1 MADNRVIIE
10 EINFGNDIPEWA
22 TKEIQQRILNVLEG
36 DKKTGDKNQKETE
49 KQTTVFKKIDERLK
63 KLNETS
69 AESSKKMIAN
79 LQKKGGDYTKD
90 LVKKNLNTPFK
101 SVNNL
106 LQGFGK
112 SLGITGAVLG
122 AFATGIGFVIGRLKQ
137 FSDSFR
143 QVFSMGFRFE
153 QGAMGLAKTALA
165 AEMNIN
171 QFTEILGKYSTTIGI
186 LGTDAFSELNVEIRD
201 NLKAQGLLGMGLAEL
216 TEFTANY
223 AEQLRGAGI
232 LQGEN
237 SEYLGEMATNYLRNI
252 TAFSTL
258 ANVSRDQINAT
269 VQAATSVE
277 AFANRLGML
286 GPIAQ
291 RNVLQAA
298 QTIAGVFAGLGTE
311 FGDQLATT
319 FTTAYG
325 RGGLFFTEAGR
336 QLLAVNK
343 NLYNALS
350 GTINNLENMNDSDRA
365 AAVAAEMF
373 EQMEN
378 ISDAERERLAVIERS
393 NTEYSGAARDQI
405 ALIRRIEQLRENG
418 ALDEFKDLQAMKKQR
433 QQNMDE
439 TSIAFINFERT
450 IQRFKLTFDKFF
462 TKLFGSDRLFKSI
475 GNILNF
481 LQENADKFVDM
492 LLTGAEKLGGYF
504 DSLTQATGIGN
515 FIARALGPIF
525 NVLGKA
531 ITSAIVNGWNII
543 RMDLPGFLGGTSP
556 DKKFAETFYEPMQ
569 QQKRTGTNKINE
581 LSSDLQ
587 GKETRKAQLER
598 FLATEQAKGERPDDQ
613 GFLGKM
619 FKGDKFYRDED
630 LIEKYTNEIKSLT
643 TSIEDLEGRIKTTTE
658 DQEKALA
665 LLQDENRKE
674 FEKLFGNYD
683 FDASMRE
690 GELVRKAGIPGE
702 GETAKANETT
712 ATDPSLLSD
721 AKMRIMKQYLPMGGS
736 SDPRQ
741 DAEGQF
747 YEQMIMNLKQIAT
760 NTANTTKAAKSTASA
775 VGGDN

>member
-1 MADNRVIIE
+1 
-10 EINFGNDIPEWA
+10 
-22 TKEIQQRILNVLEG
+22 
-36 DKKTGDKNQKETE
+36 
-49 KQTTVFKKIDERLK
+49 
-63 KLNETS
+63 
-69 AESSKKMIAN
+69 
-79 LQKKGGDYTKD
+79 
-90 LVKKNLNTPFK
+90 
-101 SVNNL
+101 
-106 LQGFGK
+106 
-112 SLGITGAVLG
+112 
-122 AFATGIGFVIGRLKQ
+122 
-137 FSDSFR
+137 
-143 QVFSMGFRFE
+143 
-153 QGAMGLAKTALA
+153 
-165 AEMNIN
+165 MNIS
-171 QFTEILGKYSTTIGI
+171 QYTEILGKYSTTIGI

-269 VQAATSVE
+269 VQAATSIE

-450 IQRFKLTFDKFF
+450 IQRFKLTFDTFF
-462 TKLFGSDRLFKSI
+462 TRLFGSDRLFKSI

-481 LQENADKFVDM
+481 LQENATK
-492 LLTGAEKLGGYF
+492 LLICF
-504 DSLTQATGIGN
+504 CQ
-515 FIARALGPIF
+515 
-525 NVLGKA
+525 VLR
-531 ITSAIVNGWNII
+531 S
-543 RMDLPGFLGGTSP
+543 
-556 DKKFAETFYEPMQ
+556 
-569 QQKRTGTNKINE
+569 
-581 LSSDLQ
+581 
-587 GKETRKAQLER
+587 
-598 FLATEQAKGERPDDQ
+598 
-613 GFLGKM
+613 
-619 FKGDKFYRDED
+619 
-630 LIEKYTNEIKSLT
+630 
-643 TSIEDLEGRIKTTTE
+643 
-658 DQEKALA
+658 
-665 LLQDENRKE
+665 
-674 FEKLFGNYD
+674 
-683 FDASMRE
+683 
-690 GELVRKAGIPGE
+690 
-702 GETAKANETT
+702 
-712 ATDPSLLSD
+712 
-721 AKMRIMKQYLPMGGS
+721 
-736 SDPRQ
+736 
-741 DAEGQF
+741 
-747 YEQMIMNLKQIAT
+747 
-760 NTANTTKAAKSTASA
+760 
-775 VGGDN
+775 